1 VNGVLRTQSGYTF
14 YHPVLELPDYEPP
27 KDDTPAKAARAE
39 GQAAVTPVRAAVPP
53 LPAAVNPDDGADAV
67 LVVEDDDDEF
77 KIPAAIEYVFGVM
90 LAFSTRC
97 EKATSRRGGRGSPSR
112 AAKCPWSGISTG
124 QAQTANR
131 KSRVRQPAA
140 FPHLWS
146 LRLSLDSGPFGP
158 QRLTGTLVVL

>member
-1 VNGVLRTQSGYTF
+1 MSNMKRLLLIGN
-14 YHPVLELPDYEPP
+14 HK
-27 KDDTPAKAARAE
+27 KDTKPSHFVHVTLLSDDVTLSRGHRVEAA
-39 GQAAVTPVRAAVPP
+39 GTVP
-53 LPAAVNPDDGADAV
+53 
-67 LVVEDDDDEF
+67 
-77 KIPAAIEYVFGVM
+77 
-90 LAFSTRC
+90 FSTRC